1 MTRSLTTAVKNHLA
15 TNEIKPV
22 HLITIG
28 FGTPQNIT
36 DCVHDLT
43 SSVSGSSVTYSSSK
57 FLVSYPE
64 VSEETDIGKSS
75 ISIALSGADQTY
87 ISLALAEN
95 IVNDSVTIYRAFLDA
110 NNAIIADPFLLYK
123 GSVETYTINETE
135 DSSAL
140 TLNIVSHWA
149 DFEKRSGRKTNSTS
163 QQRFFSG
170 DLGMAFSSENVL
182 DIKWGRK

>member
-1 MTRSLTTAVKNHLA
+1 MTRSLSVAVKNHLA

-28 FGTPQNIT
+28 FATPQNIT

-64 VSEETDIGKSS
+64 VSEETDISKSS
-75 ISIALSGADQTY
+75 IAIALSGADQSY
-87 ISLALAEN
+87 ISIALAEN
-95 IVNDSVTIYRAFLDA
+95 VVNDSVTIYRAFLDA
-110 NNAIIADPFLLYK
+110 NNAIITDPFLLYK
-123 GSVETYTINETE
+123 GAIETYIINENET
-135 DSSAL
+135 SSAL

-149 DFEKRSGRKTNSTS
+149 DFEKKSGRKTNNTS
-163 QQRFFSG
+163 QQRFFSA
-170 DLGMAFSSENVL
+170 DKGMEFSSETVL
-182 DIKWGRK
+182 DIKWGRS

>member
-43 SSVSGSSVTYSSSK
+43 SSVSGSSVTYSSSS

-64 VSEETDIGKSS
+64 VVEETDIGKSS

-95 IVNDSVTIYRAFLDA
+95 IVNDAVTIYRAFLDD

-123 GSVETYTINETE
+123 GNIETYTISE
-135 DSSAL
+135 DQTSSIL
-140 TLNIVSHWA
+140 NLNIVSHWA
-149 DFEKRSGRKTNSTS
+149 DFEKKSGRKTNNIS
-163 QQRFFSG
+163 QQRFFSS
-170 DLGMAFSSENVL
+170 DVGMAFASETVL
-182 DIKWGRK
+182 NIKWGRT

>member
-1 MTRSLTTAVKNHLA
+1 MTSSLTSGVKTHIA

-43 SSVSGSSVTYSSSK
+43 SSVSGSSVTYSSSS
-57 FLVSYPE
+57 FLVNIPTY
-64 VSEETDIGKSS
+64 SEETDINKSS
-75 ISIALSGADQTY
+75 LNIALSGADQTY

-95 IVNDSVTIYRAFLDA
+95 IVNDAVTIYRAFLDA
-110 NNAIIADPFLLYK
+110 NNAIIDDPFLLYK
-123 GSVETYTINETE
+123 GAIETYTINENET
-135 DSSAL
+135 SSAL

-149 DFEKRSGRKTNSTS
+149 DFEKKSGRKTNNTS
-163 QQRFFSG
+163 QQRFFSA
-170 DLGMAFSSENVL
+170 DKGMEFSSETVL
-182 DIKWGRK
+182 DIKWGRA

>member
-87 ISLALAEN
+87 ISLALGEN
-95 IVNDSVTIYRAFLDA
+95 IVNDSVTIYRAFLDSS
-110 NNAIIADPFLLYK
+110 NAIIADPFLLYK
-123 GSVETYTINETE
+123 GSVETYTINET
-135 DSSAL
+135 DNSSAL
-140 TLNIVSHWA
+140 TLNVVSHWA

>member
-1 MTRSLTTAVKNHLA
+1 MTRSLSTAVKNHLA

-43 SSVSGSSVTYSSSK
+43 SSVAGASVTYSSSK

-64 VSEETDIGKSS
+64 ISEETDISKSS
-75 ISIALSGADQTY
+75 ISIALSGADQSY
-87 ISLALAEN
+87 ISVVLAEN
-95 IVNDSVTIYRAFLDA
+95 VVNDSVTIYRAFLDD

-123 GSVETYTINETE
+123 GTIETYSINENET
-135 DSSAL
+135 SSAL

-149 DFEKRSGRKTNSTS
+149 DFEKKSGRKTNNTS
-163 QQRFFSG
+163 QQRFFST
-170 DLGMAFSSENVL
+170 DKGMGFSSETVL
-182 DIKWGRK
+182 DIKWGRS

>member
-43 SSVSGSSVTYSSSK
+43 SSVSGSSVTYTSNK

-64 VSEETDIGKSS
+64 VSEETDISKSS
-75 ISIALSGADQTY
+75 IAITLSGADQTY
-87 ISLALAEN
+87 ISIALAEN
-95 IVNDSVTIYRAFLDA
+95 IVNDAVTIYRAFLDD
-110 NNAIIADPFLLYK
+110 NNAIIDDPFLLYK

-140 TLNIVSHWA
+140 TLNVVSHWA

-170 DLGMAFSSENVL
+170 DLGMAFSSETVL

>member
-1 MTRSLTTAVKNHLA
+1 MTRSLSTAVKNHLA

-64 VSEETDIGKSS
+64 ISEETDISKSS
-75 ISIALSGADQTY
+75 ISIALSGADQSY
-87 ISLALAEN
+87 ISVVLAEN
-95 IVNDSVTIYRAFLDA
+95 VVNDSVTIYRAFLDA

-123 GSVETYTINETE
+123 GTIETYSINETE

-140 TLNIVSHWA
+140 ILNVVSHWA
-149 DFEKRSGRKTNSTS
+149 DFEKKSGRKTNNTS
-163 QQRFFSG
+163 QQRFFST
-170 DLGMAFSSENVL
+170 DKGMEFSSETVL
-182 DIKWGRK
+182 DIKWGRT

>member
-43 SSVSGSSVTYSSSK
+43 SSVSGSSVTYSSSS

-95 IVNDSVTIYRAFLDA
+95 IVNDAVTIYRAFLDSS
-110 NNAIIADPFLLYK
+110 NAIIADPFLLYK
-123 GSVETYTINETE
+123 GNIETYTIAETE
-135 DSSAL
+135 DSSVL
-140 TLNIVSHWA
+140 TLNVGSHWA
-149 DFEKRSGRKTNSTS
+149 DFEKKSGRKTNNTS
-163 QQRFFSG
+163 QQRFFSS
-170 DLGMAFSSENVL
+170 DVGMAFASETVL
-182 DIKWGRK
+182 NIKWGRT

>member
-1 MTRSLTTAVKNHLA
+1 MTRNLTTAVKNHLA

-28 FGTPQNIT
+28 FATPQNIT

-64 VSEETDIGKSS
+64 VSEETDISKSS
-75 ISIALSGADQTY
+75 IAITLSGANQTY
-87 ISLALAEN
+87 ISIALAEN
-95 IVNDSVTIYRAFLDA
+95 IVNDSVTIYRAFLDS
-110 NNAIIADPFLLYK
+110 NNAIIADPFLLYQ
-123 GSVETYTINETE
+123 GTIETYTIQETNT
-135 DSSAL
+135 DSAL
-140 TLNIVSHWA
+140 SLNVVSHWA
-149 DFEKRSGRKTNSTS
+149 DFEKKSGRKTNSTS

-170 DLGMAFSSENVL
+170 DLGMAFSSETVK
-182 DIKWGRK
+182 DIKWGRS

>member
-43 SSVSGSSVTYSSSK
+43 SSVSGSSVTYSSSS
-57 FLVSYPE
+57 FLVSYPT

-95 IVNDSVTIYRAFLDA
+95 IVNDAVTIYRAFLDD

-123 GSVETYTINETE
+123 GNIETYTISE
-135 DSSAL
+135 DQTSSIL
-140 TLNIVSHWA
+140 NLNIVSHWA
-149 DFEKRSGRKTNSTS
+149 DFEKKSGRKTNNIS
-163 QQRFFSG
+163 QQRFFSS
-170 DLGMAFSSENVL
+170 DVGMAFASETVL
-182 DIKWGRK
+182 NIKWGRT

>member
-36 DCVHDLT
+36 DCLHDLT

-123 GSVETYTINETE
+123 GSVETYIISET
-135 DSSAL
+135 DNSSAL
-140 TLNIVSHWA
+140 TLNVVSHWA

>member
-1 MTRSLTTAVKNHLA
+1 MTRSLTSGVKTHLA

-28 FGTPQNIT
+28 FATPQNIT

-43 SSVSGSSVTYSSSK
+43 SSVSGSSVTYSSSS
-57 FLVSYPE
+57 FLVNIPE
-64 VSEETDIGKSS
+64 YSEETDINKSS
-75 ISIALSGADQTY
+75 LTIALSGADQTY

-95 IVNDSVTIYRAFLDA
+95 IVNDAVTIYRAFLDS

-123 GSVETYTINETE
+123 GNIETYTIQETE
-135 DSSAL
+135 TDSV
-140 TLNIVSHWA
+140 LNLNVVSHWA
-149 DFEKRSGRKTNSTS
+149 DFEKKSGRKTNSTS

>member
-1 MTRSLTTAVKNHLA
+1 MTRSLSTAVKNHLA

-43 SSVSGSSVTYSSSK
+43 SSVSGSSVSYSSSK

-64 VSEETDIGKSS
+64 ISEETDISKSS
-75 ISIALSGADQTY
+75 ISIALSGADQSY
-87 ISLALAEN
+87 ISVVLAEN
-95 IVNDSVTIYRAFLDA
+95 VVNDSVSIYRAFLDD

-123 GSVETYTINETE
+123 GTIETYSINENET
-135 DSSAL
+135 SSAL

-149 DFEKRSGRKTNSTS
+149 DFEKKSGRKTNNTS
-163 QQRFFSG
+163 QQRFFST
-170 DLGMAFSSENVL
+170 DKGMEFSSETVL
-182 DIKWGRK
+182 DIKWGRS

>member
-43 SSVSGSSVTYSSSK
+43 SSVSGSSVTYTSNK

-87 ISLALAEN
+87 ISIAL
-95 IVNDSVTIYRAFLDA
+95 DS
-110 NNAIIADPFLLYK
+110 
-123 GSVETYTINETE
+123 
-135 DSSAL
+135 
-140 TLNIVSHWA
+140 
-149 DFEKRSGRKTNSTS
+149 
-163 QQRFFSG
+163 
-170 DLGMAFSSENVL
+170 
-182 DIKWGRK
+182 

>member
-43 SSVSGSSVTYSSSK
+43 SSVSGSSVTYSSSS

-64 VSEETDIGKSS
+64 VVEETDIGKSS
-75 ISIALSGADQTY
+75 ISIGLSGADQTY

-95 IVNDSVTIYRAFLDA
+95 IVNDAVTIYRAFLDD

-123 GSVETYTINETE
+123 GNIETYTITE
-135 DSSAL
+135 DQTSSGL
-140 TLNIVSHWA
+140 TLNVVSHWA
-149 DFEKRSGRKTNSTS
+149 DFEKKSGRKTNNTS
-163 QQRFFSG
+163 QQRFFSS
-170 DLGMAFSSENVL
+170 DVGMSFASETVL
-182 DIKWGRK
+182 DIKWGRS

>member
-43 SSVSGSSVTYSSSK
+43 SSVSGSSVTYTSNS

-64 VSEETDIGKSS
+64 VVEETDIGKSS

-95 IVNDSVTIYRAFLDA
+95 IVNDAVTIYRAFLDS

-123 GSVETYTINETE
+123 GNIETYTIAETN
-135 DSSAL
+135 DSSVL
-140 TLNIVSHWA
+140 TLNVVSHWA
-149 DFEKRSGRKTNSTS
+149 DFEKKSGRKTNNTS
-163 QQRFFSG
+163 QQRFFSS
-170 DLGMAFSSENVL
+170 DVGMAFASETVL
-182 DIKWGRK
+182 DIKWGRS

>member
-43 SSVSGSSVTYSSSK
+43 SSVSGGSVTYSSSK

-64 VSEETDIGKSS
+64 VSEETDISKSS
-75 ISIALSGADQTY
+75 IAITLSGADQTY
-87 ISLALAEN
+87 ISIALAEN
-95 IVNDSVTIYRAFLDA
+95 IVNDAVTIYRAFLDD

-140 TLNIVSHWA
+140 TLNVVSHWA

>member
-43 SSVSGSSVTYSSSK
+43 SSVSGSSVTYTSNK

-64 VSEETDIGKSS
+64 VSEETDISKSS

-87 ISLALAEN
+87 ISIALAEN
-95 IVNDSVTIYRAFLDA
+95 IVNDAVTIYRAFLDA

-123 GSVETYTINETE
+123 GSVETYIISET
-135 DSSAL
+135 DNSSAL
-140 TLNIVSHWA
+140 TLNVVSHWA

>member
-1 MTRSLTTAVKNHLA
+1 MTRSLSTAVKNHLA

-28 FGTPQNIT
+28 FATPQNIT

-64 VSEETDIGKSS
+64 VSEETDISKSS
-75 ISIALSGADQTY
+75 IAISLSGADQTY

-95 IVNDSVTIYRAFLDA
+95 IVNDAVTIYRAFLDA

>member
-123 GSVETYTINETE
+123 GSVETYIISET
-135 DSSAL
+135 DNSSAL
-140 TLNIVSHWA
+140 SLNVVSHWA

>member
-57 FLVSYPE
+57 FLVSILKYQKKQ
-64 VSEETDIGKSS
+64 I
-75 ISIALSGADQTY
+75 
-87 ISLALAEN
+87 
-95 IVNDSVTIYRAFLDA
+95 
-110 NNAIIADPFLLYK
+110 
-123 GSVETYTINETE
+123 
-135 DSSAL
+135 
-140 TLNIVSHWA
+140 
-149 DFEKRSGRKTNSTS
+149 
-163 QQRFFSG
+163 
-170 DLGMAFSSENVL
+170 
-182 DIKWGRK
+182 

>member
-43 SSVSGSSVTYSSSK
+43 SSVSGSSVTYTSNK

-75 ISIALSGADQTY
+75 IAIALSGADQTY
-87 ISLALAEN
+87 ISIALAEN
-95 IVNDSVTIYRAFLDA
+95 IVNDAVTIYRAFLDA

-123 GSVETYTINETE
+123 GNIETYTIAEDET
-135 DSSAL
+135 SSAL
-140 TLNIVSHWA
+140 NLNIVSIVF
-149 DFEKRSGRKTNSTS
+149 DFVLTS
-163 QQRFFSG
+163 ALKVVTA
-170 DLGMAFSSENVL
+170 LGTE
-182 DIKWGRK
+182 

>member
-1 MTRSLTTAVKNHLA
+1 MTRNLTTAVKNHLA

-64 VSEETDIGKSS
+64 VSEETDISKSS
-75 ISIALSGADQTY
+75 IAITLSGANQTY
-87 ISLALAEN
+87 ISIALAEN
-95 IVNDSVTIYRAFLDA
+95 IVNDSVTIYRAFLDS
-110 NNAIIADPFLLYK
+110 NNAIIADPFLLYQ
-123 GSVETYTINETE
+123 GTIETYTIQETNT
-135 DSSAL
+135 DSAL
-140 TLNIVSHWA
+140 SLNVVSHWA
-149 DFEKRSGRKTNSTS
+149 DFEKKSGRKTNSTS

>member
-1 MTRSLTTAVKNHLA
+1 MTRSLTSGVKTHLA

-28 FGTPQNIT
+28 FGTPINIT

-43 SSVSGSSVTYSSSK
+43 SSVSGSSVTYTSNS
-57 FLVSYPE
+57 FLVNIPSY
-64 VSEETDIGKSS
+64 SEETDINKSS
-75 ISIALSGADQTY
+75 LTIALSGADQSY
-87 ISLALAEN
+87 ISIALAEN
-95 IVNDSVTIYRAFLDA
+95 IVNDAVTIYRAFLDA

-123 GSVETYTINETE
+123 GTFETYAIQETTT
-135 DSSAL
+135 DSVLS
-140 TLNIVSHWA
+140 LNIVSHWA

-170 DLGMAFSSENVL
+170 DLGMEFSSETVL
-182 DIKWGRK
+182 DIKWGRA

>member
-22 HLITIG
+22 HLITSG

-43 SSVSGSSVTYSSSK
+43 SSVSGSSVTYSSSS

-95 IVNDSVTIYRAFLDA
+95 IVNDAVTIYRAFLDSS
-110 NNAIIADPFLLYK
+110 NAIIADPFLLYK
-123 GSVETYTINETE
+123 GNIETYTIAETD
-135 DSSAL
+135 DSSV
-140 TLNIVSHWA
+140 LNHNVVSHWA
-149 DFEKRSGRKTNSTS
+149 DFEKKSGRKTNNTS
-163 QQRFFSG
+163 QQRFFSS
-170 DLGMAFSSENVL
+170 DVGMAFASETVL
-182 DIKWGRK
+182 NIKWGIT

>member
-28 FGTPQNIT
+28 FGTPQNLT

-75 ISIALSGADQTY
+75 ISISLSGADQTY
-87 ISLALAEN
+87 ISLALGEN

-123 GSVETYTINETE
+123 GSVETYTINENET
-135 DSSAL
+135 SSAL

>member
-75 ISIALSGADQTY
+75 IAIALSGADQTY
-87 ISLALAEN
+87 ISLALGEN
-95 IVNDSVTIYRAFLDA
+95 IVNDSVTIYRAFLDSS
-110 NNAIIADPFLLYK
+110 NAIIADPFLLYK